1 MTQKTKLVL
10 CLALMLL
17 AAVSLA
23 AVLGSLGV
31 LPVGAVE
38 DDDGV
43 LLREVGGR
51 GGALAH
57 HGHPRGQPAPG
68 GSACPDRGGAGVGSG
83 RRGAAPGGLRGVV
96 PSCVSVG
103 KMVQ

>member
-17 AAVSLA
+17 AAVSLM

-43 LLREVGGR
+43 LLREVDGR
-51 GGALAH
+51 VGVFF
-57 HGHPRGQPAPG
+57 PADAAERWVTAREFSTAEYISPG
-68 GSACPDRGGAGVGSG
+68 PMPSVAG
-83 RRGAAPGGLRGVV
+83 
-96 PSCVSVG
+96 PSP
-103 KMVQ
+103 